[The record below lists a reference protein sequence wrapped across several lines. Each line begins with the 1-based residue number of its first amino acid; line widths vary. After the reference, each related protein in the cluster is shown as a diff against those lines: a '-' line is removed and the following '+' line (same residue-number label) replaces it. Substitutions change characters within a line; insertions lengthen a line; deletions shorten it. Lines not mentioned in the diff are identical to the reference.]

1 MKIGIVGAGAI
12 AHGVVG
18 LLQQEGHDVTLWSPS
33 NRVLPPTVEL
43 EGAIDSTLNIT
54 VAKSAEELAQSS
66 ELIIFALPAN
76 GHKATMD
83 AISPHL
89 TVDHECIVSAHL
101 SFGALYLKRL
111 LAKRSLEL
119 TISAW
124 DTTPLVCKPIE
135 TGRYNVLKIRNSIGV
150 YHFPDDGQDY
160 SLTKAGTVFTNQFV
174 PMSNLLEITFG
185 NLNPQVHMGMA
196 LCNMSRMEQGE
207 SWCQNKNVT
216 PSVGRL
222 IEALDRERLAVAQA
236 FNVSTISIFD
246 DHKAI
251 GLAGNS
257 VFEDHQT
264 LHKQSKVWGPK
275 TSETRY
281 VLEDAPFG
289 LCVITKLGEL
299 AGIATPVHSSGTE
312 LFSALYGRN
321 FYEENDIIE
330 HIDLNSLWSSASAK
344 G

>member
-18 LLQQEGHDVTLWSPS
+18 LMQQEGHDVILWSPS
-33 NRVLPPTVEL
+33 SRKLSPTVEL
-43 EGAIDSTLNIT
+43 EGAIQSKVKIAAAN
-54 VAKSAEELAQSS
+54 SAEELAQSS
-66 ELIIFALPAN
+66 ELIVFALPAN
-76 GHKATMD
+76 GHKTTMD
-83 AISPHL
+83 SISPHL
-89 TVDHECIVSAHL
+89 TADHECIVSAHL
-101 SFGALYLKRL
+101 SFGALYLQKL
-111 LAKRSLEL
+111 LNKRSLEL

-124 DTTPLVCKPIE
+124 DTTPIVCKPLE
-135 TGRYNVLKIRNSIGV
+135 PGRYNVLKIRKSIGV
-150 YHFPDDGQDY
+150 FCTPDSGRNY
-160 SLTKAGTVFTNQFV
+160 ESTKAGAAFPNRFI
-174 PMSNLLEITFG
+174 PKNSLLEITFG

-207 SWCQNKNVT
+207 TWCQNKNVT

-222 IEALDRERLAVAQA
+222 IEALDQERVAVAQA
-236 FNVSTISIFD
+236 YNVSTISIFD

-264 LHKQSKVWGPK
+264 LHEQSKVWGPK
-275 TSETRY
+275 TSDTRY

-289 LCVITKLGEL
+289 LYVVSKLGDL
-299 AGIATPVHSSGTE
+299 AGIPTPVHSSGID

-321 FYEENDIIE
+321 FREENDIIE
-330 HIDLNSLWSSASAK
+330 HIDLNSLWSSAGAN